1 MNTRVC
7 LYIYIYIYIYV
18 YILSLSLYV
27 LFLYVFAIK
36 SYDKFLCLWPDLAVV
51 YIYSYIYKDRGP
63 HLYRYIVSDLFVY
76 WYWESGVYTYVYIG
90 YIYCRQQHSLFMSE
104 DMCRRIDSRTCMCAY
119 VYVYTFRRIW
129 YILAWSYSAS

>member
-1 MNTRVC
+1 MHGC
-7 LYIYIYIYIYV
+7 GCIYIYV

-36 SYDKFLCLWPDLAVV
+36 VMTSSYASGLIWLR
-51 YIYSYIYKDRGP
+51 YIYSYIYKDIGP
-63 HLYRYIVSDLFVY
+63 RLYRYIVSDLFVY

-90 YIYCRQQHSLFMSE
+90 YIYCRQQHSLFTSE
-104 DMCRRIDSRTCMCAY
+104 DMCGRIDSRTCMCAY